1 MQEVLCLLKSN
12 RTSKHSWSTS
22 TQACFLPCRRGPEP
36 AAEVLCLSLL
46 LSRNLQPSGSLLGC
60 CCFLPKCFPSIVMGV
75 YTACSF
81 LSCKHISLL
90 CHRLPERA
98 VCGPQFEAFFV
109 FSSPTV
115 HCSRPA
121 SWLFLLRG
129 PCCTIPRASSCLPR
143 PILGLPLPC
152 SHSVTHFPVPA
163 TPLFPLFCV
172 LCRLFLPSPAVKC
185 QCFSRLDLLS

>member
-98 VCGPQFEAFFV
+98 VCGPQFEALCSPHPPFTAV
-109 FSSPTV
+109 DPPPGSSFSEGPAARSLGPP
-115 HCSRPA
+115 PA
-121 SWLFLLRG
+121 SPG
-129 PCCTIPRASSCLPR
+129 PSWGC
-143 PILGLPLPC
+143 
-152 SHSVTHFPVPA
+152 HS
-163 TPLFPLFCV
+163 LV
-172 LCRLFLPSPAVKC
+172 LI
-185 QCFSRLDLLS
+185 Q